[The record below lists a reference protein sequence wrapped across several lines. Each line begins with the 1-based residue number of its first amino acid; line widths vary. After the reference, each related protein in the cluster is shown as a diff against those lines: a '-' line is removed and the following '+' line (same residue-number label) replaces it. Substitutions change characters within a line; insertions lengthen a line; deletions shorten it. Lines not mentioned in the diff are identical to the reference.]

1 MPSTKLLL
9 RVDEPETAAFIAR
22 QIGERETL
30 RYEIG
35 MSAAEHGDR
44 FNLHPS
50 RRTEPVVM
58 ASEIQRLP
66 KLEGYLCIAGL
77 DRARVRVRP
86 CPPRRMQIEFIARAL
101 PKTISDEHSNADLIP
116 SVIGRE
122 PNRANGTADT
132 AVRSQD

>member
-1 MPSTKLLL
+1 
-9 RVDEPETAAFIAR
+9 
-22 QIGERETL
+22 
-30 RYEIG
+30 

-50 RRTEPVVM
+50 RRTELVVM

-86 CPPRRMQIEFIARAL
+86 CPPRRRQIEFIARAL
-101 PKTISDEHSNADLIP
+101 PKTIGDERSNTDLIP

-122 PNRANGTADT
+122 PNRPNGTADT
-132 AVRSQD
+132 TVRIQD